1 MVALSG
7 LRVADN
13 VLVPCAVA
21 ALGGVN
27 MKQDKNF
34 LGKNKITN

>member
-1 MVALSG
+1 MLFRSVSLAANILALG
-7 LRVADN
+7 AG
-13 VLVPCAVA
+13 A
-21 ALGGVN
+21 ALGCVN